1 MCDLWAISNS
11 TKRLQWGSLEDS
23 GWTCKR
29 LYDIIIQSTSPW
41 EGSKA
46 SFVGLNSCRKSGGT

>member
-11 TKRLQWGSLEDS
+11 TKRLQWGSVENS
-23 GWTCKR
+23 GWTCKS
-29 LYDIIIQSTSPW
+29 LYNIIIHSTCPW

-46 SFVGLNSCRKSGGT
+46 SFVGLNSGHKSWGT